1 MPKYRVNAYSQT
13 GLGENSGVGYSFTW
27 GGEVATIVI
36 QDDDEIIGNW
46 RKAGRNLGRFEGLCL
61 QDATATVICSEINW
75 LRTGDAVYTNCCFG
89 LECSSAGA
97 EAGDGLGAVDAFLIC
112 SHSAR
117 LSGFQTV
124 SYILPTCKLI
134 RGATYKV
141 RNKWKN
147 LGLPWHIVLNL
158 TSEGGGC
165 CKGNNLPQIGPGASY
180 TAAQAFG

>member
-97 EAGDGLGAVDAFLIC
+97 EAGWGLFLSLDPPDSISAIHPTTP
-112 SHSAR
+112 SHTRDPVTS
-117 LSGFQTV
+117 Q
-124 SYILPTCKLI
+124 Y
-134 RGATYKV
+134 AT
-141 RNKWKN
+141 
-147 LGLPWHIVLNL
+147 L
-158 TSEGGGC
+158 
-165 CKGNNLPQIGPGASY
+165 
-180 TAAQAFG
+180 